1 MSELN
6 DEMRVLVTQERE
18 VYNDDQTKYEEGLE
32 YMRKAMESKQKVIKN
47 KLLMALGATDNM
59 NLEEAVKMACDIL
72 QKYRANLM
80 TMPKQNINNQGDS
93 NQLANY

>member
-1 MSELN
+1 
-6 DEMRVLVTQERE
+6 
-18 VYNDDQTKYEEGLE
+18 
-32 YMRKAMESKQKVIKN
+32 MRKAMESKQKLIKN

-80 TMPKQNINNQGDS
+80 TMPKQSINH
-93 NQLANY
+93 